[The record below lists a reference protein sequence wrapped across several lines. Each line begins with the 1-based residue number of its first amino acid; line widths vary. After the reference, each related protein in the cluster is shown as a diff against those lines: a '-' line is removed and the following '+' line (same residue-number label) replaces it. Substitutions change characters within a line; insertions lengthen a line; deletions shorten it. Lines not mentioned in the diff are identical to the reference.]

1 MLGGMAATEVSVDV
15 FSFNLFSF
23 IRTNATAPVRVAA
36 FRRLALAAVV
46 SAAAASAHAQAIP
59 QLPETVVSASRVPV
73 PSERV
78 GSAVSVVTADE
89 IERKQMRVLSDIL
102 RGVPGLAINR
112 AGPAGNITQM
122 RIRGAEGNQT
132 LVIIDGIEV
141 NNPAGESEF
150 NFGTMLASDI
160 ERVEVLRGPQSALY
174 GNDAVGGVIF
184 ITTKRGRG
192 PAEARLSAE
201 AGSFRTANGSAS
213 LRGGAERYHYS
224 FGATGLTT
232 DGTTVTPESEGG
244 NENDGYRNQT
254 YNVRVGATLAPNL
267 DVSVVARHVRHLVET
282 DHDPAVAGVIRTVDA
297 NNKTRSRQRVGR
309 LQTRYAL
316 LDGRWEHA
324 LGVARTEDNSDS
336 FTNGSI
342 SFEAEGV
349 KDRYDYQT
357 SYGFET
363 PDFAAATHTVTLLAD
378 RERDAQVTRSAF
390 GRSDLAF
397 THYGY
402 AGEYLLGLW
411 DDLFLSAGLRFDDNE
426 FFDSATTYR
435 LTAAHLLRGGATRL
449 HASYGSGVKN
459 PNLSELFGFGP
470 NFVPNPNLRPEEG
483 LGWDAGVE
491 RTLFGGRAILDVTY
505 FKNRITDLIQG
516 AGNTAVNLP
525 GESKID
531 GIEVSGR
538 AALTDR
544 LALRGQYTFTDGQDG
559 NRVRL
564 VRRPKHLASATLS
577 YSFLGNRAAVVFGA
591 DFNGEQTDF
600 EFSNFFATRRVVVL
614 NDYTLVSVAGVYRLT
629 DRIELVGRI
638 ENLLNE
644 KYENVR
650 GFEGSG
656 VGAFV
661 GLRTAFPIR

>member
-1 MLGGMAATEVSVDV
+1 MYR
-15 FSFNLFSF
+15 FSYRAYLPSL
-23 IRTNATAPVRVAA
+23 IVW
-36 FRRLALAAVV
+36 
-46 SAAAASAHAQAIP
+46 SAAAIAAIGPAFAQTVP
-59 QLPETVVSASRVPV
+59 QAAEVVVSASRVPL
-73 PSERV
+73 PTERV
-78 GSAVSVVTADE
+78 GSAVTVVTADE

-102 RGVPGLAINR
+102 RGVPGIAINR
-112 AGPAGNITQM
+112 AGPVGNLTQM

-174 GNDAVGGVIF
+174 GSDAVGGVIS

-192 PAEARLSAE
+192 PAEARLNAE
-201 AGSFRTANGSAS
+201 TGSFRTAATSAS
-213 LRGGAERYHYS
+213 VRGGAERFHYS
-224 FGATGLTT
+224 FGATGFTT
-232 DGTTVTPESEGG
+232 DGTTITPESEGG

-254 YNVRVGATLAPNL
+254 YNIRAGATLAPNFEV
-267 DVSVVARHVRHLVET
+267 DAVARHVRGVVET
-282 DHDPAVAGVIRTVDA
+282 DRQPAVAGVIRTVDA
-297 NNKTRSRQRVGR
+297 NNKTRSRQRFGR

-363 PDFAAATHTVTLLAD
+363 PSLASATHTVTLLAD

-402 AGEYLLGLW
+402 AGEYLVGLW

-426 FFDSATTYR
+426 FFDNATTYR
-435 LTAAHLLRGGATRL
+435 LTAAYLFPARATRL
-449 HASYGSGVKN
+449 HASYGTGIKN
-459 PNLSELFGFGP
+459 PTLSELFGFGP

-491 RTLFGGRAILDVTY
+491 QKLFGNRLTLDVTY

-516 AGNTAVNLP
+516 AGNTAINLV

-559 NRVRL
+559 TRVRL

-577 YSFLGNRAAVVFGA
+577 HGFLDGRASVDLGI
-591 DFNGEQTDF
+591 DYNGEQTDF
-600 EFSNFFATRRVVVL
+600 AFSNFFATRRVVVL
-614 NDYTLVSVAGVYRLT
+614 NDYTLVSLAGVYRLT
-629 DRIELVGRI
+629 DRIEVVGRI
-638 ENLLNE
+638 ENLLDE

-656 VGAFV
+656 IGAYV
-661 GLRTAFPIR
+661 GLRTSIPIR

>member
-1 MLGGMAATEVSVDV
+1 MYR
-15 FSFNLFSF
+15 F
-23 IRTNATAPVRVAA
+23 A
-36 FRRLALAAVV
+36 FRACLQFSMVCGIAAMF
-46 SAAAASAHAQAIP
+46 SAFAQTVP
-59 QLPETVVSASRVPV
+59 QAPEVVVSASRVPL
-73 PSERV
+73 PTERV
-78 GSAVSVVTADE
+78 GSAVTVVTADE
-89 IERKQMRVLSDIL
+89 IERKQMRILSDIL
-102 RGVPGLAINR
+102 RGVPGIAINR
-112 AGPAGNITQM
+112 AGPAGSLTQI

-174 GNDAVGGVIF
+174 GNDAVGGVIV

-192 PAEARLSAE
+192 PAVARMSAE
-201 AGSFRTANGSAS
+201 AGSFRTASSRAS
-213 LRGGAERYHYS
+213 LRGSNERFHYS
-224 FGATGLTT
+224 FGATGFTT
-232 DGTTVTPESEGG
+232 DGTTLTPKSEGG
-244 NENDGYRNQT
+244 NENDGYRNQS
-254 YNVRVGATLAPNL
+254 YNVRAGATLAPNF
-267 DVSVVARHVRHLVET
+267 DVSAVARHTRNVVET
-282 DHDPAVAGVIRTVDA
+282 DLQPAVAGVIRTVDA
-297 NNKTRSRQRVGR
+297 NNKTRSRQRFGR

-324 LGVARTEDNSDS
+324 LGVARTEDNSDA

-357 SYGFET
+357 NYSFET
-363 PDFAAATHTVTLLAD
+363 PNLAAATHTVSLLAD
-378 RERDAQVTRSAF
+378 REKDAQVTRSAF
-390 GRSDLAF
+390 GRSDLDF

-426 FFDSATTYR
+426 FFDEATTYR
-435 LTAAHLLRGGATRL
+435 LTAAYLLRGGATRL
-449 HASYGSGVKN
+449 HASYGSGIKN
-459 PNLSELFGFGP
+459 PTLAELFGFGP

-483 LGWDAGVE
+483 LGWDAGIE
-491 RTLFGGRAILDVTY
+491 QTLGGGRVTLDVTY

-516 AGNTAVNLP
+516 SGNTAVNLS

-531 GIEVSGR
+531 GIEVSAR
-538 AALTDR
+538 AALSDR
-544 LALRGQYTFTDGQDG
+544 LALRGQYTFTDGQDS

-564 VRRPKHLASATLS
+564 IRRPKHLASATLS
-577 YSFLGNRAAVVFGA
+577 YSFLGGRAAVDLGA

-600 EFSNFFATRRVVVL
+600 EFSNEFATRRVVVL
-614 NDYTLVSVAGVYRLT
+614 NDYTLVSVAGTYRLT
-629 DRIELVGRI
+629 DRINLVGRI
-638 ENLLNE
+638 ENLLDE

-656 VGAFV
+656 IGAFV
-661 GLRTAFPIR
+661 GLRTSFPVR

>member
-1 MLGGMAATEVSVDV
+1 MYRFAYRACLQFSMVCGIAAT
-15 FSFNLFSF
+15 F
-23 IRTNATAPVRVAA
+23 P
-36 FRRLALAAVV
+36 ALAQTVP
-46 SAAAASAHAQAIP
+46 QA
-59 QLPETVVSASRVPV
+59 PEVVVSASRVPL
-73 PSERV
+73 PTERV
-78 GSAVSVVTADE
+78 GSAVTVVTADQ

-102 RGVPGLAINR
+102 RGVPGIAINR
-112 AGPAGNITQM
+112 AGPAGNLTQM

-150 NFGTMLASDI
+150 NFGTMPASDI

-174 GNDAVGGVIF
+174 GSDAVGGVIV

-192 PAEARLSAE
+192 PAEARLSTE

-213 LRGGAERYHYS
+213 LRGSGERFDYS
-224 FGATGLTT
+224 LGATGFTT
-232 DGTTVTPESEGG
+232 DGTTITPESEGG

-254 YNVRVGATLAPNL
+254 YNVRAGATLAPNF
-267 DVSVVARHVRHLVET
+267 DVSVVARHVRNLVET
-282 DHDPAVAGVIRTVDA
+282 DRQPAVAGVIRTVDA
-297 NNKTRSRQRVGR
+297 NNKTRSRQRFGR

-316 LDGRWEHA
+316 LDGRWDHA
-324 LGVARTEDNSDS
+324 LGVSRTEDNSDS

-357 SYGFET
+357 SYSFET
-363 PDFAAATHTVTLLAD
+363 PGLAAATHTVTLLAD
-378 RERDAQVTRSAF
+378 REKDAQVTRSAF
-390 GRSDLAF
+390 GRSDLDF
-397 THYGY
+397 TNYGY

-411 DDLFLSAGLRFDDNE
+411 DSLFLSAGLRFDDNE
-426 FFDSATTYR
+426 FFDNATTYR
-435 LTAAHLLRGGATRL
+435 LTAAYLLSGGATRL
-449 HASYGSGVKN
+449 HASYGTGIKN
-459 PNLSELFGFGP
+459 PTLSELFGFGP

-483 LGWDAGVE
+483 LGWDAGIE
-491 RTLFGGRAILDVTY
+491 RTLFGGRVTLDATY

-516 AGNTAVNLP
+516 AGNTAVNLQ

-531 GIEVSGR
+531 GIELSAR

-544 LALRGQYTFTDGQDG
+544 LALRGQYTFTDGQDS

-564 VRRPKHLASATLS
+564 VRRPKHLASTTLS
-577 YSFLGNRAAVVFGA
+577 YSFLGGRAAVDLGA
-591 DFNGEQTDF
+591 DYNGEQTDF
-600 EFSNFFATRRVVVL
+600 QFSNFFATRRVTVL
-614 NDYTLVSVAGVYRLT
+614 NDYTLVSLAGTYRLT
-629 DRIELVGRI
+629 DRIELVARI
-638 ENLLNE
+638 ENLLDE

-656 VGAFV
+656 IGAFV
-661 GLRTAFPIR
+661 GLRTSFPVR